1 VGEIKGQWLRQ
12 QHKVAILAMI
22 DNAKEDRISI
32 TRTCVFLRICR
43 RRVVRWH
50 WKEKNGQSLENLK
63 PGPREPVHRLLP
75 EEREAVLLMAKKE
88 EYADLSHRI
97 LTVTAWDLGVFF
109 VSFSSVYRILRAHN
123 LMSMRGIQ
131 KGHNGR
137 SIPLV
142 RKELTGANQRW
153 CWDIS
158 YVPTY
163 EKGVFLYL
171 YVLLDE
177 YSRKAIAWI
186 ISWHQ
191 TALEARYLLEEGL
204 INENILDLPED
215 QRPEVINDRGRQMK
229 AKPIKRMFEDHH
241 MPQLFARPRTPNDN
255 PFVESLFGT
264 VKMAPEYP
272 GRFLDREEAVEYF
285 SHYFPWYNKEHL
297 HSGIDYVT
305 PEQCHNGLK
314 ESIVSHRKE
323 NLKRQRHLRKEVNRL
338 HKNILTNNPAN
349 SIVSAPSE
357 AWCILQGESPCWVR
371 VSHPPVSSV
380 APVEESRMVRG
391 EQDR

>member
-1 VGEIKGQWLRQ
+1 MEQ
-12 QHKVAILAMI
+12 KVDILSMTER
-22 DNAKEDRISI
+22 AKNIGVSI
-32 TRTCVFLRICR
+32 TRACVLWKIER
-43 RRVVRWH
+43 RRVVRWRRR
-50 WKEKNGQSLENLK
+50 EKNGQSLENLK
-63 PGPREPVHRLLP
+63 PGTRYPVHRLLP
-75 EEREAVLLMAKKE
+75 EEKTAVLQMAKKE

-97 LTVTAWDLGVFF
+97 LAVTAWNLDMFF

-349 SIVSAPSE
+349 SIVNVNKINA
-357 AWCILQGESPCWVR
+357 C
-371 VSHPPVSSV
+371 SV
-380 APVEESRMVRG
+380 MIA
-391 EQDR
+391 